1 MKQKKPEHCY
11 MCPHHH
17 KAGHKKGTALHGS
30 KFDNWCCKFSTA
42 APKAVSVCLAQNG
55 KPSNA
60 LAQASGAKEVEE
72 TTGGCTASPGAMG
85 STIPLNHGEKA

>member
-60 LAQASGAKEVEE
+60 ELRGAKPIGEASRSNDVLD
-72 TTGGCTASPGAMG
+72 GG
-85 STIPLNHGEKA
+85 N

>member
-1 MKQKKPEHCY
+1 MKQKRPEHCY

-17 KAGHKKGTALHGS
+17 KAGHKKGTAFHNS
-30 KFDNWCCKFSTA
+30 KFDNWCCKYSTA

-60 LAQASGAKEVEE
+60 KVRGDAPLYGAASLSTDGLCN
-72 TTGGCTASPGAMG
+72 GG
-85 STIPLNHGEKA
+85 

>member
-55 KPSNA
+55 KPSNDSNERPA
-60 LAQASGAKEVEE
+60 VAG
-72 TTGGCTASPGAMG
+72 
-85 STIPLNHGEKA
+85 PLD

>member
-1 MKQKKPEHCY
+1 MKQKRPEHCY
-11 MCPHHH
+11 MCPYHH

-55 KPSNA
+55 KPSNVE
-60 LAQASGAKEVEE
+60 LSGSHTEHVAMKCKCGWYVKK
-72 TTGGCTASPGAMG
+72 GGACTCCWRVR
-85 STIPLNHGEKA
+85 K